1 MDRWRAIKRLNEGD
15 IMSNRRRAVAI
26 RYEQQKED
34 APRIVAKGAGDVADA
49 IIRTASENSVPVMED
64 TSLVNALISLD
75 IDSVIPAELYQAT
88 AEVLAYV
95 YKFGQRNPR

>member
-1 MDRWRAIKRLNEGD
+1 MNH
-15 IMSNRRRAVAI
+15 SRRRAVAI

-49 IIRTASENSVPVMED
+49 IIRRASDSSVPVMED
-64 TSLVNALISLD
+64 TSLVDALIALE

-88 AEVLAYV
+88 AEVLSYV
-95 YKFGQRNPR
+95 YKFGQRNTR